1 MGVSD
6 IVKRTGM
13 SHLGSVHLIHGNDE
27 LTDTESKRQESVFTS
42 LTILGNTSLK
52 FTSTSGNN
60 KNGTISLRGT
70 GNHVFDEVTVSGGI
84 NDLSLGSAENFLN
97 QILVKLTVT
106 MYLGVSNFQR
116 AMSMVIPR
124 SRSAFSLS
132 RTQANKNDSR
142 LLTHAQS

>member
-1 MGVSD
+1 
-6 IVKRTGM
+6 M
-13 SHLGSVHLIHGNDE
+13 SHLGSVHLVHSNDE

-52 FTSTSGNN
+52 FTSTSGNY

-70 GNHVFDEVTVSGGI
+70 SNHVFDEVAVSGGI
-84 NDLSLGSAENFLN
+84 NDLSLGSAENFPN

-132 RTQANKNDSR
+132 RTHANKNDSR
-142 LLTHAQS
+142 LLTHAQA